1 MAETAEIIGGRGGE
15 GAAKPTIIGGH
26 GIDLNE
32 RVSIANKCKEL
43 RFGTSSPFFF
53 FFSFLF
59 FFPHRIPLIT
69 DISPQ

>member
-53 FFSFLF
+53 FFLSFF
-59 FFPHRIPLIT
+59 
-69 DISPQ
+69 SPTEFL